1 MRTDYTQTNAILSV
15 TTPYGADA
23 LLLDAFQGL
32 ESISE
37 LFRFTLTM
45 RSANT
50 GLDPVTI
57 MGASVTVKIAVP
69 DAPVRFFNGIVSRFM
84 HAGGDSTF
92 SSYSAELVPSLW
104 LLTLSRDRVIYQS
117 KTAVDIIKAVL
128 GVFSIPFKAQLTGTY
143 TSRDYCVQYDE
154 TPLAFICRL
163 MEEEGIFYFFTFVSG
178 GHTMVL
184 ADNTA
189 AHTLCTDATTLR
201 YFPAQ
206 EALRLID
213 VVNYLEYE
221 NRLVAQKFE
230 FSDYNYLTPS
240 TPLLTSSS
248 GATGKGSQF
257 DYPGKHAVLAD
268 GTQRAKV
275 RADASQVEG
284 AVCRG
289 TSFCYPLTAG
299 TKFTLSG
306 HSRTALNT
314 ALVLRTVTHSASQS
328 SYSNSFE
335 AFDATL
341 PFRPPR
347 VALLPRVSGSQTALV
362 VGSKG
367 EEIWTDQY
375 GRIKIQF
382 PWDRVGVKDE
392 NSSCW
397 VRVSQSWAGASW
409 GSLYLPRVGQEVIV
423 SFVDGDPD
431 RPIVTGCVYNAE
443 NTTPVTLPAMQ
454 TQSTL
459 KSRSSK
465 AGKAGNEMRMED
477 KLDSEE
483 FYFHAQK
490 DMKVEIE
497 NDLSTTLI
505 AGAETHTVTKGDR
518 TIDVQTGKETHSVKG
533 TRTLT
538 VTGNEDHTN
547 SGDFKHTVAGNYQLK
562 VTGDL
567 VIDVTG
573 SITLKAGTTFSVEAG
588 KTLSTKAG
596 TTLAHEAG
604 TTLTNKAGTTLTNQS
619 GTTLTNKAGTD
630 LANQAGMGMTNKAGT
645 TLDSQG
651 AMITSKASATQT
663 VDGGGMLTLK
673 GGLVMIN

>member
-189 AHTLCTDATTLR
+189 AHTPCTDATTLR

-299 TKFTLSG
+299 TKFTLS
-306 HSRTALNT
+306 
-314 ALVLRTVTHSASQS
+314 
-328 SYSNSFE
+328 
-335 AFDATL
+335 
-341 PFRPPR
+341 
-347 VALLPRVSGSQTALV
+347 
-362 VGSKG
+362 
-367 EEIWTDQY
+367 
-375 GRIKIQF
+375 
-382 PWDRVGVKDE
+382 
-392 NSSCW
+392 
-397 VRVSQSWAGASW
+397 
-409 GSLYLPRVGQEVIV
+409 
-423 SFVDGDPD
+423 
-431 RPIVTGCVYNAE
+431 
-443 NTTPVTLPAMQ
+443 
-454 TQSTL
+454 
-459 KSRSSK
+459 
-465 AGKAGNEMRMED
+465 
-477 KLDSEE
+477 
-483 FYFHAQK
+483 
-490 DMKVEIE
+490 
-497 NDLSTTLI
+497 
-505 AGAETHTVTKGDR
+505 
-518 TIDVQTGKETHSVKG
+518 
-533 TRTLT
+533 
-538 VTGNEDHTN
+538 
-547 SGDFKHTVAGNYQLK
+547 
-562 VTGDL
+562 
-567 VIDVTG
+567 
-573 SITLKAGTTFSVEAG
+573 
-588 KTLSTKAG
+588 
-596 TTLAHEAG
+596 
-604 TTLTNKAGTTLTNQS
+604 
-619 GTTLTNKAGTD
+619 
-630 LANQAGMGMTNKAGT
+630 
-645 TLDSQG
+645 
-651 AMITSKASATQT
+651 
-663 VDGGGMLTLK
+663 
-673 GGLVMIN
+673 

>member
-1 MRTDYTQTNAILSV
+1 
-15 TTPYGADA
+15 
-23 LLLDAFQGL
+23 
-32 ESISE
+32 
-37 LFRFTLTM
+37 
-45 RSANT
+45 
-50 GLDPVTI
+50 
-57 MGASVTVKIAVP
+57 
-69 DAPVRFFNGIVSRFM
+69 
-84 HAGGDSTF
+84 
-92 SSYSAELVPSLW
+92 
-104 LLTLSRDRVIYQS
+104 
-117 KTAVDIIKAVL
+117 
-128 GVFSIPFKAQLTGTY
+128 
-143 TSRDYCVQYDE
+143 
-154 TPLAFICRL
+154 
-163 MEEEGIFYFFTFVSG
+163 
-178 GHTMVL
+178 
-184 ADNTA
+184 
-189 AHTLCTDATTLR
+189 
-201 YFPAQ
+201 
-206 EALRLID
+206 
-213 VVNYLEYE
+213 
-221 NRLVAQKFE
+221 
-230 FSDYNYLTPS
+230 
-240 TPLLTSSS
+240 
-248 GATGKGSQF
+248 
-257 DYPGKHAVLAD
+257 
-268 GTQRAKV
+268 
-275 RADASQVEG
+275 
-284 AVCRG
+284 
-289 TSFCYPLTAG
+289 
-299 TKFTLSG
+299 
-306 HSRTALNT
+306 
-314 ALVLRTVTHSASQS
+314 
-328 SYSNSFE
+328 
-335 AFDATL
+335 
-341 PFRPPR
+341 
-347 VALLPRVSGSQTALV
+347 V

>member
-1 MRTDYTQTNAILSV
+1 MRTGFTQNNAVLTV

-23 LLLDAFQGL
+23 LLLDAFQGV

-37 LFRFTLTM
+37 LFKFTLSM
-45 RSANT
+45 RSANV
-50 GLDPVTI
+50 GLDPATI
-57 MGASVTVKIAVP
+57 MGASVTVKIIVP
-69 DAPVRFFNGIVSRFM
+69 EGPVRYFNGIVSRFM

-104 LLTLSRDRVIYQS
+104 LLTLSRDRVIYQT
-117 KTAVDIIKAVL
+117 KTAVEIIKAVL
-128 GVFSIPFKAQLTGTY
+128 GEFAIPFNEQLTGTY

-189 AHTLCTDATTLR
+189 AHTPCTNATTLR

-206 EALRLID
+206 EALRQID
-213 VVNYLEYE
+213 VVNQLEYE
-221 NRLVAQKFE
+221 SRLVAQKFE
-230 FSDYNYLTPS
+230 TSDYNYLTPS
-240 TPLLTSSS
+240 TRLLTSSL
-248 GATGKGSQF
+248 GKAGKGSQF

-275 RADASQVEG
+275 RADASQVDG

-314 ALVLRTVTHSASQS
+314 ALVLRMVTHSASQS

-362 VGSKG
+362 VGSSG

-409 GSLYLPRVGQEVIV
+409 GSLFLPRVGQEVIV

-443 NTTPVTLPAMQ
+443 NTTPVTLPANQ

-465 AGKAGNEMRMED
+465 AGTAGNEMRMED
-477 KLDSEE
+477 KKDSEE
-483 FYFHAQK
+483 FYLHAQK

-505 AGAETHTVTKGDR
+505 AGAETHTINKGDR

-533 TRTLT
+533 TRTLS

-547 SGDFKHTVAGNYQLK
+547 KADFKHTVTGDYSLK

-573 SITLKAGTTFSVEAG
+573 SITLKAGTTFTVEAG
-588 KTLSTKAG
+588 TALSMKAG
-596 TTLAHEAG
+596 TTLVNEGG
-604 TTLTNKAGTTLTNQS
+604 TTLTNKAGTNLT
-619 GTTLTNKAGTD
+619 
-630 LANQAGMGMTNKAGT
+630 NQAGMGMTNKAGT

-651 AMITSKASATQT
+651 AMVTTKASATQT
-663 VDGGGMLTLK
+663 VDGGGMLILK
-673 GGLVMIN
+673 GGLVKIN